1 MTERIT
7 RILLTVAFLA
17 GACFVAENAYF
28 LHLAKTEYT
37 LLTTFLSVTVL
48 HLRIRHALSEFGVL
62 ALSTVILMA
71 VASRGDHFP
80 SGIPLSLTLLGLASL
95 TIVAIR
101 TVWSIASDRS
111 IFFWGFIASLSLV
124 CLGWVIPPLLTWV
137 AAANP
142 KGFDLY
148 LNSFDA
154 SLHVQPSFLVGRAFL
169 KWSALR
175 HFSIAFY
182 MGITC
187 LCTVVYADQ
196 LLRDVKKALSILI
209 AFLWSGPIGIL
220 FYNLFPALGPA
231 YLFGPNFPLRPLP
244 ANGIQHMRLEPVS
257 LYGFPNAMP
266 SLHMTWA
273 LLGLWYSRGASW
285 WLRLIAQAFF
295 VFTVLSTLGTG
306 EHYLADL
313 VVAFPF
319 SLMIFAIFPLAATW
333 VDAWRVRAIVFGVAG
348 TILWMTLLRFQPS
361 FFWSSPAIP
370 WTLIALTI
378 GVTAAL
384 RRRVLW
390 APDLAGSSSATSA
403 IELDSTKPL
412 GTDASAD

>member
-1 MTERIT
+1 
-7 RILLTVAFLA
+7 
-17 GACFVAENAYF
+17 
-28 LHLAKTEYT
+28 
-37 LLTTFLSVTVL
+37 
-48 HLRIRHALSEFGVL
+48 
-62 ALSTVILMA
+62 
-71 VASRGDHFP
+71 
-80 SGIPLSLTLLGLASL
+80 
-95 TIVAIR
+95 
-101 TVWSIASDRS
+101 
-111 IFFWGFIASLSLV
+111 
-124 CLGWVIPPLLTWV
+124 
-137 AAANP
+137 
-142 KGFDLY
+142 
-148 LNSFDA
+148 
-154 SLHVQPSFLVGRAFL
+154 
-169 KWSALR
+169 
-175 HFSIAFY
+175 
-182 MGITC
+182 
-187 LCTVVYADQ
+187 
-196 LLRDVKKALSILI
+196 
-209 AFLWSGPIGIL
+209 
-220 FYNLFPALGPA
+220 
-231 YLFGPNFPLRPLP
+231 
-244 ANGIQHMRLEPVS
+244 MRLEPVS

-384 RRRVLW
+384 RRRILW

-412 GTDASAD
+412 GTDTSAD

>member
-1 MTERIT
+1 
-7 RILLTVAFLA
+7 
-17 GACFVAENAYF
+17 
-28 LHLAKTEYT
+28 
-37 LLTTFLSVTVL
+37 
-48 HLRIRHALSEFGVL
+48 
-62 ALSTVILMA
+62 
-71 VASRGDHFP
+71 
-80 SGIPLSLTLLGLASL
+80 
-95 TIVAIR
+95 
-101 TVWSIASDRS
+101 
-111 IFFWGFIASLSLV
+111 
-124 CLGWVIPPLLTWV
+124 VIPPLLTWV
-137 AAANP
+137 AANNP

-231 YLFGPNFPLRPLP
+231 YLFGANFPLRPLP
-244 ANGIQHMRLEPVS
+244 ANAIQHMRLEPVS

-384 RRRVLW
+384 RRRILW

-412 GTDASAD
+412 GTDTSAD